1 MFFESHAHLYFE
13 HYDEDRDKLIN
24 ELLSTEIDGII
35 NVGVD
40 IETSYQSIR
49 LAEKYDRI
57 YAAVGLHPTDLKSN
71 SDDAV
76 KEIRELLKHDKV
88 VALGET
94 GLDLYWDKVPFETQR
109 KYFIKQLELSLEENF
124 PVIIHSRDAEIET
137 MKVINEVSD
146 NYTGVFHCYAGSAD
160 TALELIDKGFYI
172 SFTGNI
178 TYKKNDREEV
188 IKALPLDRLLL
199 ETDSPFLT
207 PVPFRGKRND
217 PSKLRYIAQ
226 KIADLKNISIEEVS
240 KVTLEN
246 TRKLFKI
253 FDN

>member
-1 MFFESHAHLYFE
+1 MFFESHAHLYFD

-24 ELLSTEIDGII
+24 ELFSSDIEGII

-40 IETSYQSIR
+40 IETSYQSIK
-49 LAEKYDRI
+49 LAEKYKNI
-57 YAAVGLHPTDLKSN
+57 YAACGLHPTDLKSN
-71 SDDAV
+71 SDDDI
-76 KEIRELLKHDKV
+76 KELRELLKHNKV

-109 KYFIKQLELSLEENF
+109 KYFIKQLELALEEDY
-124 PVIIHSRDAEIET
+124 PVIIHSRDAELET
-137 MKVINEVSD
+137 LKVIREVSD
-146 NYTGVFHCYAGSAD
+146 KYSGVFHCYAGSTE
-160 TALELIDKGFYI
+160 TALELIEKGFYI

-178 TYKKNDREEV
+178 TYKNNDREEV
-188 IKALPLDRLLL
+188 IKTLPLDRLLL

-226 KIADLKNISIEEVS
+226 KIADLKNISIEEVAKITS
-240 KVTLEN
+240 EN
-246 TRKLFKI
+246 TKKLFKL
-253 FDN
+253 

>member
-1 MFFESHAHLYFE
+1 LFFESHAHLYFE

-24 ELLSTEIDGII
+24 ELFSSEIDGII

-40 IETSYQSIR
+40 IATSYKSIK
-49 LAEKYDRI
+49 LAEKYEKI

-71 SDDAV
+71 SDDDI
-76 KEIRELLKHDKV
+76 KELRELLKHDKV

-94 GLDLYWDKVPFETQR
+94 GLDLYWDKVPLETQR
-109 KYFIKQLELSLEENF
+109 KYFIKQLEVALVEDR

-137 MKVINEVSD
+137 LKVINEVSD
-146 NYTGVFHCYAGSAD
+146 KYSGVFHCYAGSTE
-160 TALELIDKGFYI
+160 TALMLIEKGFYI

-178 TYKKNDREEV
+178 TYKNNDREEV
-188 IKALPLDRLLL
+188 IKALPLDKLLL

-226 KIADLKNISIEEVS
+226 KIADLKNVSIEEVAR
-240 KVTLEN
+240 VTSEN
-246 TRKLFKI
+246 TRKLFRI
-253 FDN
+253 N

>member
-1 MFFESHAHLYFE
+1 LFFESHAHLYFE

-40 IETSYQSIR
+40 IETSNLSIK
-49 LAEKYDRI
+49 LAEKYEKI

-71 SDDAV
+71 SDDDI
-76 KEIRELLKHDKV
+76 KEIKNLLQHEKV
-88 VALGET
+88 VALGEI
-94 GLDLYWDKVPFETQR
+94 GLDLYWDKVPLETQN
-109 KYFIKQLELSLEENF
+109 KYFIKQLELALEEKC
-124 PVIIHSRDAEIET
+124 PIIIHSRNAEQET
-137 MKVINEVSD
+137 LKVIREVSD
-146 NYTGVFHCYAGSAD
+146 KYSGVFHCYAGSTE
-160 TALELIDKGFYI
+160 TALELIEKGFYI

-178 TYKKNDREEV
+178 TYKNNNREEV

-226 KIADLKNISIEEVS
+226 KIADLKNISIEEVAKITS
-240 KVTLEN
+240 EN
-246 TRKLFKI
+246 TRKLFRL
-253 FDN
+253 

>member
-24 ELLSTEIDGII
+24 ELFSSEIDGII

-40 IETSYQSIR
+40 IETSNLSIK
-49 LAEKYDRI
+49 LAEKYEKI
-57 YAAVGLHPTDLKSN
+57 YAAVGLHPTELKSN
-71 SDDAV
+71 SDDDV
-76 KEIRELLKHDKV
+76 KEIRNLLQHEKV
-88 VALGET
+88 VALGEV
-94 GLDLYWDKVPFETQR
+94 GLDLYWDKVPLETQN
-109 KYFIKQLELSLEENF
+109 KYFIKQLEVALEEKY
-124 PVIIHSRDAEIET
+124 PVIIHSRDAEQET
-137 MKVINEVSD
+137 MKVIREVSD
-146 NYTGVFHCYAGSAD
+146 KYSGVFHCYAGSTE
-160 TALELIDKGFYI
+160 TALELIEKGFYI

-178 TYKKNDREEV
+178 TYKNNTREEV

-226 KIADLKNISIEEVS
+226 KIADLKNVSLEEVA
-240 KVTLEN
+240 KVTSEN
-246 TRKLFKI
+246 TKRLFKI
-253 FDN
+253 NG

>member
-1 MFFESHAHLYFE
+1 LFFESHAHLYFE

-40 IETSYQSIR
+40 IETSNLSIK
-49 LAEKYDRI
+49 LAEKYEKI

-71 SDDAV
+71 SDDDI
-76 KEIRELLKHDKV
+76 KELRELLKHKKV
-88 VALGET
+88 VAIGET
-94 GLDLYWDKVPFETQR
+94 GLDLYWDKVPLKTQN
-109 KYFIKQLELSLEENF
+109 KYFIKQLELALEEKC
-124 PVIIHSRDAEIET
+124 PVIIHSRDAEQET
-137 MKVINEVSD
+137 LKVIREVSD
-146 NYTGVFHCYAGSAD
+146 KYSGVFHCYAGSTE
-160 TALELIDKGFYI
+160 TALELIEKGFYI

-178 TYKKNDREEV
+178 TYKNNDREEV

-226 KIADLKNISIEEVS
+226 KIADLKNISIEEVAR
-240 KVTLEN
+240 VTSEN

-253 FDN
+253 L